1 MTKVWLVGVQGASR
15 FMRSLSWR
23 RICLVGEVHKL
34 SDGGVMIRVSAFR
47 RTDTS
52 MVLNDSVCAAF
63 SSIMQFRDERTQRSQ
78 VLGPGYWMCVLVGEG
93 LGHRGG

>member
-1 MTKVWLVGVQGASR
+1 MACRCRRGPGCFKIHAFIELAQNLFGMGGAQ
-15 FMRSLSWR
+15 
-23 RICLVGEVHKL
+23 L

-63 SSIMQFRDERTQRSQ
+63 SSIRQIRDERTERSL
-78 VLGPGYWMCVLVGEG
+78 VLGPGYWVCVLVGEG